1 MWIYGFKV
9 HVVME
14 IDGTILN
21 YVVTKA
27 SVHNAKE
34 APELI
39 MCLLADVGYVGKKLI
54 HQFEQ
59 EGHFLWPSYRLSMKG
74 AGQHNS
80 RHLKNYTD
88 GSKVVSQSLVFR
100 LG

>member
-1 MWIYGFKV
+1 
-9 HVVME
+9 ME

-39 MCLLADVGYVGKKLI
+39 ICLLADVGYVGKKLI

-59 EGHFLWPSYRLSMKG
+59 DGHFLWP
-74 AGQHNS
+74 
-80 RHLKNYTD
+80 
-88 GSKVVSQSLVFR
+88 
-100 LG
+100 